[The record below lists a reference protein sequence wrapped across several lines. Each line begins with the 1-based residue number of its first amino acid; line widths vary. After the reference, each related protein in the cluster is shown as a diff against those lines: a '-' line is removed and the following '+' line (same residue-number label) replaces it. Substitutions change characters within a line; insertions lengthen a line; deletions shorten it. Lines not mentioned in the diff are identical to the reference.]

1 MSPSAQRTQAGQAAL
16 IMVVF
21 IIVVLALLLAA
32 LAYITAGSNQDT
44 GLTVLSTRAYYAAQS
59 GAEWGT
65 YQLTTPA
72 TGSAVSTCFSSPQSI
87 TLTTAPALSGCIA
100 SVSCTSSPPSTGPGG
115 PPGGPPAGGP
125 GGPPG
130 ATATTTSFQVSSV
143 GTCTAGAYNA
153 RREIVVGT
161 QLTQVPPGPACQ
173 ALCKQQLDTCLAGC
187 GKKDKAC
194 KRTCDDAFNSCK
206 KECKPGGGGLDLTSL
221 RYWLENP

>member
-1 MSPSAQRTQAGQAAL
+1 MNWRRPINNSRSHQNRHGGIRLSDERAETGQAAL
-16 IMVVF
+16 ILVIF

-32 LAYITAGSNQDT
+32 LAYITAGSNRDT

-59 GAEWGT
+59 GAEGGT
-65 YQLTTPA
+65 YQLTPA
-72 TGSAVSTCFSSPQSI
+72 TGSAASTCFTPQSI
-87 TLTTAPALSGCIA
+87 PFNQPELSGCNATVI
-100 SVSCTSSPPSTGPGG
+100 CTSSTTG
-115 PPGGPPAGGP
+115 
-125 GGPPG
+125 G
-130 ATATTTSFQVSSV
+130 ATATTTSFRVDSV
-143 GTCTAGAYNA
+143 GTCAAGAYNT

>member
-1 MSPSAQRTQAGQAAL
+1 MRLSVQRTQAGQAAL
-16 IMVVF
+16 ILVIF

-72 TGSAVSTCFSSPQSI
+72 TGSSVSTCFSSPQSI
-87 TLTTAPALSGCIA
+87 TLTTAPGLSGCIA
-100 SVSCTSSPPSTGPGG
+100 SVSCTSLSTGPGG
-115 PPGGPPAGGP
+115 PPGGG
-125 GGPPG
+125 PG

-194 KRTCDDAFNSCK
+194 KRSCDDAFNSCET
-206 KECKPGGGGLDLTSL
+206 ECNPGGGGLDLTSL

>member
-1 MSPSAQRTQAGQAAL
+1 MKLPAQRAQSGQAAL
-16 IMVVF
+16 ILVIF

-32 LAYITAGSNQDT
+32 LAYITAGSNRDT
-44 GLTVLSTRAYYAAQS
+44 GLTVLSTRTYYAAQS

-65 YQLTTPA
+65 YQLVPA
-72 TGSAVSTCFSSPQSI
+72 TGSPASTCFSSPQNI
-87 TLTTAPALSGCIA
+87 TLTDPGLAGCTA
-100 SVSCTSSPPSTGPGG
+100 SVRCTSLSTGPGG
-115 PPGGPPAGGP
+115 G
-125 GGPPG
+125 PG

-143 GTCTAGAYNA
+143 GACTAGAYNA
-153 RREIVVGT
+153 RREIMVGT

>member
-1 MSPSAQRTQAGQAAL
+1 MSPSAQRAQSGQAAL
-16 IMVVF
+16 ILVIF

-32 LAYITAGSNQDT
+32 LAYITAGSNRDT

-65 YQLTTPA
+65 YQLVPA
-72 TGSAVSTCFSSPQSI
+72 TGSPASTCFSSPQNL
-87 TLTTAPALSGCIA
+87 TLADPGLAGCIA
-100 SVSCTSSPPSTGPGG
+100 SVSCTSLSTGPGG
-115 PPGGPPAGGP
+115 PPGGG
-125 GGPPG
+125 PG

-143 GTCTAGAYNA
+143 GTCAAGAYNA

-173 ALCKQQLDTCLAGC
+173 ALCNQQLDTCLAGC